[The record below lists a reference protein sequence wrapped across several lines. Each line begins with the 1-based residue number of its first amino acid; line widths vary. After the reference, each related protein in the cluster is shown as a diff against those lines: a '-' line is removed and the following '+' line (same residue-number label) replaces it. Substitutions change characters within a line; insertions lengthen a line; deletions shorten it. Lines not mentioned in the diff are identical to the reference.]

1 MIQRTVMSYNRGT
14 ARLCLFVLFLCLQVG
29 SFEARLLRVA
39 KQTAVVLPLDNNGFP
54 PVTNTPD
61 TATTR
66 STQTDNTVPPEP
78 PSCQPSHHQL
88 KYYSGLYNA
97 RSVTTNFNGNILYY
111 ALKAMDEHNDTN
123 NSSISDQ
130 PDPAIDHSRYTPT
143 DMPTKSKVICSKL
156 LAEMDS
162 ESRLFSKTALCEWE
176 YTCDYKADRFPHYLF
191 HARCTTD
198 RCKGNC
204 NGEHSHSNFCQAHGI
219 HVAVLEK
226 RSDCD
231 DWVWGQEMLKLACT
245 CTNKLLMQESMGSG

>member
-1 MIQRTVMSYNRGT
+1 MSYNRG
-14 ARLCLFVLFLCLQVG
+14 AASLCLFVVFLCLQVYL
-29 SFEARLLRVA
+29 SEARLLRVA
-39 KQTAVVLPLDNNGFP
+39 KQAVVVGNLDNNGLP
-54 PVTNTPD
+54 SPTDTPD
-61 TATTR
+61 TTTTR
-66 STQTDNTVPPEP
+66 STQLGNTVPPEP
-78 PSCQPSHHQL
+78 PSCQPNHHQL

-111 ALKAMDEHNDTN
+111 ALKAMDMHNTS
-123 NSSISDQ
+123 NSSTSEEQ
-130 PDPAIDHSRYTPT
+130 PDPAIDHSRYSP
-143 DMPTKSKVICSKL
+143 DMPTKSQVICSKML
-156 LAEMDS
+156 TEMDS

-176 YTCDYKADRFPHYLF
+176 YICDYKVDRFPHYLF

-198 RCKGNC
+198 KCKGNC

-226 RSDCD
+226 RSNCD